1 MKITVLQWLQEEKL
15 LLNEKLAEKEEN
27 PAVKR
32 KAELKEENPVVKRK
46 AELKEENPVV
56 KRKAELKEENPAVRN
71 VEVAELNAREDDK
84 FVKNL
89 QSSTRLA
96 ICIPF
101 SKLIFKN

>member
-1 MKITVLQWLQEEKL
+1 MKITVLQRLQEEKL

-27 PAVKR
+27 PAER
-32 KAELKEENPVVKRK
+32 K
-46 AELKEENPVV
+46 
-56 KRKAELKEENPAVRN
+56 KAELKEENPAVKRKAELKD
-71 VEVAELNAREDDK
+71 VEPAERKKAELNAREDDR

-89 QSSTRLA
+89 QSSARLA

>member
-15 LLNEKLAEKEEN
+15 LKERLAEKEES

-32 KAELKEENPVVKRK
+32 KAALKEENLAVKRK
-46 AELKEENPVV
+46 AALKDVEPAE
-56 KRKAELKEENPAVRN
+56 RKKAA
-71 VEVAELNAREDDK
+71 LNAREDDDK

-101 SKLIFKN
+101 SKLYSKS

>member
-32 KAELKEENPVVKRK
+32 KT
-46 AELKEENPVV
+46 
-56 KRKAELKEENPAVRN
+56 
-71 VEVAELNAREDDK
+71 ELNAREDDR

>member
-27 PAVKR
+27 PAERKKAELKEENPAVKR
-32 KAELKEENPVVKRK
+32 KAELKEENLAVKRK
-46 AELKEENPVV
+46 
-56 KRKAELKEENPAVRN
+56 
-71 VEVAELNAREDDK
+71 AELNAREDDR

>member
-32 KAELKEENPVVKRK
+32 KAELKEENPAVKRK
-46 AELKEENPVV
+46 
-56 KRKAELKEENPAVRN
+56 
-71 VEVAELNAREDDK
+71 AELNAREDDK

>member
-32 KAELKEENPVVKRK
+32 KAELKDVEPAERK
-46 AELKEENPVV
+46 K
-56 KRKAELKEENPAVRN
+56 
-71 VEVAELNAREDDK
+71 AELNAREDDR

-89 QSSTRLA
+89 QTSARLA

>member
-27 PAVKR
+27 PAER
-32 KAELKEENPVVKRK
+32 KK
-46 AELKEENPVV
+46 AK
-56 KRKAELKEENPAVRN
+56 LKEENPAVRN
-71 VEVAELNAREDDK
+71 VEVAELNARDDDR

-89 QSSTRLA
+89 QSSERLA

>member
-15 LLNEKLAEKEEN
+15 LLNEKLAEKEDN

-32 KAELKEENPVVKRK
+32 KAELKEENPAVKRK
-46 AELKEENPVV
+46 
-56 KRKAELKEENPAVRN
+56 
-71 VEVAELNAREDDK
+71 AELNAREDDR

-89 QSSTRLA
+89 QSSARLA

>member
-1 MKITVLQWLQEEKL
+1 MNITVFQWLQEEKL

-32 KAELKEENPVVKRK
+32 KAELKEENPAVKRK
-46 AELKEENPVV
+46 AELKDVEPAE
-56 KRKAELKEENPAVRN
+56 RKK
-71 VEVAELNAREDDK
+71 AELNAREDDR

-89 QSSTRLA
+89 QSSARLA

>member
-32 KAELKEENPVVKRK
+32 KAEL
-46 AELKEENPVV
+46 
-56 KRKAELKEENPAVRN
+56 
-71 VEVAELNAREDDK
+71 NAREDDR

>member
-1 MKITVLQWLQEEKL
+1 MKITILQWLQEEKL

-32 KAELKEENPVVKRK
+32 KAELKDVEPAERK
-46 AELKEENPVV
+46 K
-56 KRKAELKEENPAVRN
+56 
-71 VEVAELNAREDDK
+71 AELNAREDDR
-84 FVKNL
+84 FIKNL
-89 QSSTRLA
+89 QSSTLLA

>member
-27 PAVKR
+27 P
-32 KAELKEENPVVKRK
+32 
-46 AELKEENPVV
+46 VV

-71 VEVAELNAREDDK
+71 VEVAKLNAREDDK

>member
-1 MKITVLQWLQEEKL
+1 MKITILQWLQEEKL

-27 PAVKR
+27 PAERK
-32 KAELKEENPVVKRK
+32 KAELKDVELAERK
-46 AELKEENPVV
+46 K
-56 KRKAELKEENPAVRN
+56 
-71 VEVAELNAREDDK
+71 AELNARENDR

>member
-27 PAVKR
+27 PAERK
-32 KAELKEENPVVKRK
+32 KAELNT
-46 AELKEENPVV
+46 
-56 KRKAELKEENPAVRN
+56 
-71 VEVAELNAREDDK
+71 REDDR

-101 SKLIFKN
+101 YKLISKN

>member
-27 PAVKR
+27 PAEKR
-32 KAELKEENPVVKRK
+32 K
-46 AELKEENPVV
+46 
-56 KRKAELKEENPAVRN
+56 
-71 VEVAELNAREDDK
+71 AELNAREDDG

-89 QSSTRLA
+89 QSSTRLV

>member
-15 LLNEKLAEKEEN
+15 LLNEKLAEKEKN
-27 PAVKR
+27 PAEKR
-32 KAELKEENPVVKRK
+32 K
-46 AELKEENPVV
+46 
-56 KRKAELKEENPAVRN
+56 
-71 VEVAELNAREDDK
+71 AELNAREDDR

-101 SKLIFKN
+101 SKFIFKN

>member
-27 PAVKR
+27 PAI
-32 KAELKEENPVVKRK
+32 
-46 AELKEENPVV
+46 
-56 KRKAELKEENPAVRN
+56 KRKAELKEENPAVKRK
-71 VEVAELNAREDDK
+71 AELNAREDDR
-84 FVKNL
+84 FIKNL

>member
-27 PAVKR
+27 PAEKR
-32 KAELKEENPVVKRK
+32 K
-46 AELKEENPVV
+46 
-56 KRKAELKEENPAVRN
+56 
-71 VEVAELNAREDDK
+71 AELNAREDDR

>member
-27 PAVKR
+27 PAV
-32 KAELKEENPVVKRK
+32 
-46 AELKEENPVV
+46 
-56 KRKAELKEENPAVRN
+56 RN
-71 VEVAELNAREDDK
+71 VEVAERKKAELNAREDDR

>member
-1 MKITVLQWLQEEKL
+1 MCNFVQFNHRKTLKITVLQWLQEEKL

-27 PAVKR
+27 PAEKR
-32 KAELKEENPVVKRK
+32 K
-46 AELKEENPVV
+46 
-56 KRKAELKEENPAVRN
+56 
-71 VEVAELNAREDDK
+71 AELNAREDDRL
-84 FVKNL
+84 VKNL

>member
-1 MKITVLQWLQEEKL
+1 MKITILQWLQEEKL

-32 KAELKEENPVVKRK
+32 KAELKDVEPAERK
-46 AELKEENPVV
+46 K
-56 KRKAELKEENPAVRN
+56 
-71 VEVAELNAREDDK
+71 AELNAREDDR
-84 FVKNL
+84 FIKNL

>member
-15 LLNEKLAEKEEN
+15 LLNEKLAVKEEN
-27 PAVKR
+27 LAVKR
-32 KAELKEENPVVKRK
+32 KAELKDVEPAERK
-46 AELKEENPVV
+46 K
-56 KRKAELKEENPAVRN
+56 
-71 VEVAELNAREDDK
+71 AELNAREDDR